1 MISDFAFRSLI
12 HFFSGDKLI
21 LLNILRKSPLLENMI
36 AINDKHYHEKEYGY
50 EKSNPKAYTLNDV
63 MVE

>member
-36 AINDKHYHEKEYGY
+36 AINDKHYHEKDSMDM
-50 EKSNPKAYTLNDV
+50 KNLILKHTL
-63 MVE
+63 

>member
-1 MISDFAFRSLI
+1 
-12 HFFSGDKLI
+12 
-21 LLNILRKSPLLENMI
+21 MI

-63 MVE
+63 MVEWREFLLTIIFPFQFYWDTV